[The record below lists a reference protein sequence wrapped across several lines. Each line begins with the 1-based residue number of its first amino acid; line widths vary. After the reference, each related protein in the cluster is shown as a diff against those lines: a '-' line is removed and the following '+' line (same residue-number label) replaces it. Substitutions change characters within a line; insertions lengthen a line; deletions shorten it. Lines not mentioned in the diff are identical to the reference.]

1 MIKIRRHR
9 AHYYILCGVIVLP
22 PFLYRQAFPSLKE
35 RGTEVYS
42 ESLVIVF
49 FNVKYDRERETEN
62 HIRKDGKNRKRKL
75 AIAALAFSMMV
86 SSIAPS
92 TAMVAHA
99 AENDEIGDILD
110 DVFGGNKPDN
120 SGGTG
125 SGHIENEAG
134 GGLIE
139 DNGGSNDSS
148 SSDNSG
154 SNDNG
159 GSDDSGS
166 NDNSGNSGNS
176 GSDNSGSSDNGGDD
190 IGDILDDI
198 FGGNKPDNSG
208 GTGSG
213 HIDNEAGGGLIE
225 DNNSGSNTGNSGNSG
240 SSNSGNTGSNAGN
253 STTVTDPDTGK
264 TTTTTV
270 NADGS
275 TTVVTTDPAT
285 GETTSVIAPPAA
297 SSIAVDVIDPA
308 ILAVMPEAMV
318 VTSHTSGIP
327 FVHALDATRTSYNV
341 WSDGY
346 LVDAFYITDAA
357 GAFVPMQAVDIVPSA
372 DGKVYVNVTVDP
384 STVGATVQAAEEQRV
399 AFAKHFGI
407 DGVMINGVLTD
418 TFVALAA

>member
-1 MIKIRRHR
+1 M
-9 AHYYILCGVIVLP
+9 
-22 PFLYRQAFPSLKE
+22 
-35 RGTEVYS
+35 
-42 ESLVIVF
+42 
-49 FNVKYDRERETEN
+49 
-62 HIRKDGKNRKRKL
+62 KRKL
-75 AIAALAFSMMV
+75 AIMALAAAMV
-86 SSIAPS
+86 VSNIAPS

-120 SGGTG
+120 SQGEGTTGGGTDE
-125 SGHIENEAG
+125 IDW
-134 GGLIE
+134 
-139 DNGGSNDSS
+139 DNMNKPQNSDDGGS
-148 SSDNSG
+148 
-154 SNDNG
+154 
-159 GSDDSGS
+159 GSDDGGS
-166 NDNSGNSGNS
+166 TDTGNS
-176 GSDNSGSSDNGGDD
+176 GSDNSGSENTGSGDED
-190 IGDILDDI
+190 DEIGDILDDI
-198 FGGNKPDNSG
+198 FGGSKPDNSG
-208 GTGSG
+208 GSG
-213 HIDNEAGGGLIE
+213 TTGGGT
-225 DNNSGSNTGNSGNSG
+225 DNIDWDNMNKPQNGGSDNSGSNTGNSGNSG
-240 SSNSGNTGSNAGN
+240 SNGGSSNSGNTGSNAGS

-285 GETTSVIAPPAA
+285 GETTTVTVPPAA
-297 SSIAVDVIDPA
+297 SSIAVDVTDPA

-357 GAFVPMQAVDIVPSA
+357 GTPVVMQAVDIIPSA
-372 DGKVYVNVTVDP
+372 DGKVYVNVTLDP
-384 STVGATVQAAEEQRV
+384 AVVGATVQAAEEQRV

-407 DGVMINGVLTD
+407 DGVMINGTLAD

>member
-1 MIKIRRHR
+1 M
-9 AHYYILCGVIVLP
+9 
-22 PFLYRQAFPSLKE
+22 
-35 RGTEVYS
+35 
-42 ESLVIVF
+42 
-49 FNVKYDRERETEN
+49 
-62 HIRKDGKNRKRKL
+62 KRKL
-75 AIAALAFSMMV
+75 AIAMLA
-86 SSIAPS
+86 A
-92 TAMVAHA
+92 AMVVSNAAPYTVMTAHA

-154 SNDNG
+154 GNDNG

-240 SSNSGNTGSNAGN
+240 SGNSGNTGSNAGS

-285 GETTSVIAPPAA
+285 GETTSVIVSAGTTT
-297 SSIAVDVIDPA
+297 AVDVTDPA
-308 ILAVMPEAMV
+308 TLALLPEAMI
-318 VTSHTSGIP
+318 VTTPEGLP
-327 FVHALDATRTSYNV
+327 FVHALDVTRTVYSV
-341 WSDGY
+341 WGGGQQ
-346 LVDAFYITDAA
+346 LDAFYLTDAA
-357 GAFVPMQAVDIVPSA
+357 GTPVAMQAVDIVTAP
-372 DGKVYVNVTVDP
+372 DGKTYVNATIDP

-399 AFAKHFGI
+399 AFSKHYGI
-407 DGVMINGVLTD
+407 DGVMINGVLAE

>member
-1 MIKIRRHR
+1 M
-9 AHYYILCGVIVLP
+9 
-22 PFLYRQAFPSLKE
+22 
-35 RGTEVYS
+35 
-42 ESLVIVF
+42 
-49 FNVKYDRERETEN
+49 
-62 HIRKDGKNRKRKL
+62 KRKL
-75 AIAALAFSMMV
+75 ALMALA
-86 SSIAPS
+86 A
-92 TAMVAHA
+92 AMVVSNAAPYTVMTAHA

-139 DNGGSNDSS
+139 DNGGSDDS

-159 GSDDSGS
+159 GSS
-166 NDNSGNSGNS
+166 DNSGSNSGNS

-225 DNNSGSNTGNSGNSG
+225 DDNSDSSNTGNSGSNTG
-240 SSNSGNTGSNAGN
+240 SSNTGSNSG
-253 STTVTDPDTGK
+253 STGS
-264 TTTTTV
+264 
-270 NADGS
+270 S

-285 GETTSVIAPPAA
+285 GETTTVTAPPAA
-297 SSIAVDVIDPA
+297 SSIAVDVTDPA

-318 VTSHTSGIP
+318 VISHTSGIP
-327 FVHALDATRTSYNV
+327 FVHALDATKTSYNV

-357 GAFVPMQAVDIVPSA
+357 GTPVVMQAVDIVPSA
-372 DGKVYVNVTVDP
+372 DGKVYVNVTLDP
-384 STVGATVQAAEEQRV
+384 AVVGATVQAAEEQRV
-399 AFAKHFGI
+399 AFAKHYGI
-407 DGVMINGVLTD
+407 DGVMINGVLID
-418 TFVALAA
+418 TFVALAE